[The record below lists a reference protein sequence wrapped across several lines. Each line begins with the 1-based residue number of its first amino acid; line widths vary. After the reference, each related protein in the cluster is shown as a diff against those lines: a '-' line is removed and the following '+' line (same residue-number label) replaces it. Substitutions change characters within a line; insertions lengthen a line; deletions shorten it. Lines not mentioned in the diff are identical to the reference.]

1 MSKAARAIAAVPSV
15 AKPWQPAKQTSPARH
30 DLAEAM
36 LDLRDAERKA
46 EAARM
51 PLARLETKIADAA
64 AARGP
69 LTELDARYAIRM
81 AEWAAGGADAAPVP
95 EPDLAGRQ
103 DAEATLNAASL
114 TAEAARRALTQLRQT
129 IAEADA
135 QLGDARARIKP
146 AAARVLREEGSWL
159 AAEYWRRYADLE
171 QVRRELTALD
181 QVLIDDFPIIHE
193 PTGRMVVHWLSPVKL
208 AADAALAAAETACAG
223 LDGVTEFAR
232 YWRAKAEDL
241 MR

>member
-1 MSKAARAIAAVPSV
+1 MSKAARAITAVPSV
-15 AKPWQPAKQTSPARH
+15 ERPPQSSKQTSPARH
-30 DLAEAM
+30 DLAEAV

-46 EAARM
+46 AAARE
-51 PLARLETKIADAA
+51 PLARLEAKVAGEA

-69 LTELDARYAIRM
+69 LSELDANYAIRM
-81 AEWAAGGADAAPVP
+81 AEWAAAGADAAP
-95 EPDLAGRQ
+95 EPNQGERQ
-103 DAEATLNAASL
+103 AAEAALNAAAL
-114 TAEAARRALTQLRQT
+114 TAEAARRALIQLRQT

-135 QLGDARARIKP
+135 QVGDARARIKP
-146 AAARVLREEGSWL
+146 AVARVLREEGGWL

-181 QVLIDDFPIIHE
+181 QVLIADFPIIHE
-193 PTGRMVVHWLSPVKL
+193 PTGRMIVNWISPVKQS
-208 AADAALAAAETACAG
+208 ADAALDAAETACAG
-223 LDGVTEFAR
+223 LDGVEEFAR